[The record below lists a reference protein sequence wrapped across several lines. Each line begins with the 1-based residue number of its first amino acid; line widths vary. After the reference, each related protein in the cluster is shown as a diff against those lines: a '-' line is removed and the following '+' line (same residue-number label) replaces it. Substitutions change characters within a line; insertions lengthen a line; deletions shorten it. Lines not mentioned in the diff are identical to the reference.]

1 MIFSSFYSWQL
12 QEEGVKLPA
21 FDPGHLSTSLDIS
34 RHLDIHHCWVR
45 HVWRVS
51 MPRCLDVSS
60 APGLELSCSVEK
72 GLAWPW
78 AHPVWVTWGATW
90 RHSPPNVA
98 CTMYNDYYGS
108 LCHYICHY
116 NLSKHIQT
124 SVDCDSPCSW
134 MQQLPVSAK
143 GLQSCLNALS
153 TPSIAYETTWTT
165 EVSLQHWESG
175 KGNHAYLQL
184 DIRISTDILA
194 SLITLYIS
202 VLSGTAKIPMLCPT
216 ARNFA
221 KDAAFCLPSS
231 SEVKRQ
237 SQH

>member
-1 MIFSSFYSWQL
+1 M
-12 QEEGVKLPA
+12 VKLPA
-21 FDPGHLSTSLDIS
+21 FDPGHLSTSRHPPLLGATRLTCLDA
-34 RHLDIHHCWVR
+34 
-45 HVWRVS
+45 S

-108 LCHYICHY
+108 LWITMSVTIIYP
-116 NLSKHIQT
+116 KHIQT
-124 SVDCDSPCSW
+124 SVDCD
-134 MQQLPVSAK
+134 LFLDAAPVCAK
-143 GLQSCLNALS
+143 GLQSCHVLPQRLHTPTKQPEQPKFPCNTGNPGRES
-153 TPSIAYETTWTT
+153 TLICDW
-165 EVSLQHWESG
+165 
-175 KGNHAYLQL
+175 
-184 DIRISTDILA
+184 ISTDIGA

-237 SQH
+237 SQHWIII